1 MGGTSS
7 GMQDPLEA
15 GQFDPSLYDYKLI
28 QALEQQAIP
37 PVQSLPVGAVN
48 TVVTSNEEATH
59 STVLQDPLEA
69 VVFLVLAGWGSV
81 DVGVWSCSALNA
93 VWCLDGTSAAFLCID
108 WVGYCENLATE
119 LFEDVHGRTCFFL
132 HKHHQGHD
140 FFHSRKITQDDWK
153 MCWYFQVQIKHI
165 IWQTFFAW
173 MSF

>member
-48 TVVTSNEEATH
+48 TVATSNEEATH

-69 VVFLVLAGWGSV
+69 GQFDPIRLQV
-81 DVGVWSCSALNA
+81 DSSIGTTGHTSCTKSSRGRCERSSHIQRGGHSQYCT
-93 VWCLDGTSAAFLCID
+93 VPFVSSCIPCACRLRL
-108 WVGYCENLATE
+108 G
-119 LFEDVHGRTCFFL
+119 
-132 HKHHQGHD
+132 
-140 FFHSRKITQDDWK
+140 
-153 MCWYFQVQIKHI
+153 
-165 IWQTFFAW
+165 
-173 MSF
+173 